1 MSAAVAP
8 DPADVEAFRGAVERA
23 LGLELDEGRTGA
35 LSETIGRR
43 ARARGMAPGEYV
55 RDLLARGAAHPEWRE
70 VTQELTV
77 CETYFFRH
85 AEQLRA
91 FVDVALPE
99 RLRARAGPRDLRILS
114 AGCASGEEPYTLAIL
129 LREHGVDAGPT
140 IRGVDLN
147 PAMLERA
154 RRARYS
160 AWALR
165 EAPEGLR
172 RRWFVD
178 EGRDAVLDPSI
189 RAAVTFEERNL
200 AAEEPSLWAPDFY
213 DVIFCRNVL
222 MYFSPERAREA
233 VARITASLAPGGYLF
248 LGHAESLRGLSD
260 DYLLRSAFGTFFYQR
275 RGGAEPERR
284 AGASSVPMLPPRS
297 TRPAPDGGWFEAIR
311 GASERILALS
321 DPPGVP
327 APPDA
332 PAGPEVDLRPVVA
345 LLERE
350 RYAEA
355 LEALDALGPEAARGP
370 DARLL
375 RAVLLTHDGRPAEA
389 EALCREILA
398 LDDHGAGARHVMAL
412 CREHVGDLRGA
423 MEHDLVAAHL
433 DPTFAMPRLHL
444 GLMGRRAGERSAA
457 ARDLEEALRL
467 LAREDDRRLAL
478 FGGGFT
484 RDGLIALCR
493 SELARLGCAA

>member
-1 MSAAVAP
+1 
-8 DPADVEAFRGAVERA
+8 AVERA
-23 LGLELDEGRTGA
+23 LGLELAEVRTGE
-35 LSETIGRR
+35 LSETLGRR
-43 ARARGMAPGEYV
+43 ARARGLAPGAYV
-55 RDLLARGAAHPEWRE
+55 RDLVARGAAHPEWRE
-70 VTQELTV
+70 VTQELTI

-91 FVDVALPE
+91 FVGVALPE

-129 LREHGVDAGPT
+129 LREHGVDAGPA

-147 PAMLERA
+147 RAMLERA

-165 EAPEGLR
+165 EAPEAMR
-172 RRWFVD
+172 RRWFAE

-189 RAAVTFEERNL
+189 RAMVSFEERNL
-200 AAEEPSLWAPDFY
+200 AAEEPSLWAPELY

-233 VARITASLAPGGYLF
+233 LARITASLAPGAYLF
-248 LGHAESLRGLSD
+248 LGHAESLRGLTD

-284 AGASSVPMLPPRS
+284 AEALLPPLPWRAS
-297 TRPAPDGGWFEAIR
+297 PLAADGGWFEAIR
-311 GASERILALS
+311 GASERIQALS
-321 DPPGVP
+321 DPPGVT
-327 APPDA
+327 ARGDA
-332 PAGPEVDLRPVVA
+332 PAELDLRPVVA

-355 LEALDALGPEAARGP
+355 LDALDALAPEAAHGP

-375 RAVLLTHDGRPAEA
+375 RAVLLTHVGRPAEA

-398 LDDHGAGARHVMAL
+398 LDERGAGARHVMAL

-457 ARDLEEALRL
+457 ARDLEQALGL
-467 LAREDDRRLAL
+467 LAREDDGRLAL

-493 SELARLGCAA
+493 SELARLGGAA